1 MEQVFFQPGEGERI
15 SDDDELAITLLADLE
30 EIGVDLVRSAP
41 GRDAPPAHVH
51 PNHAQCF
58 LVLEGELTFRL
69 EDRELRAGPE
79 TWVLVPPDV
88 VHTFTVTNDEPAH
101 FLDIHAPGSGLGDF
115 VRGLASA
122 RDDEEMRA
130 VRANFDQRPVPEY
143 AAADPGLAVLGQ
155 AENAEVIAENP
166 GRRIKL
172 LLDSEE
178 LAVTETVYTPGQ
190 QGPEPHV
197 HHHHADGFVV
207 LEGELTFFLESGSL
221 RGPAGTFVLVPPD
234 VVHTF
239 ANDGESSA
247 RFFNL
252 HAPSL
257 GFVEYLRGRK
267 TDFDQHPAPAEGGRD
282 PGLAIAVRL
291 AR

>member
-1 MEQVFFQPGEGERI
+1 MEQVFLQPGEGEQITR
-15 SDDDELAITLLADLE
+15 DDELEVTLLADLE

-69 EDRELRAGPE
+69 EDREVRAGPE
-79 TWVLVPPDV
+79 AWVLVPPDV
-88 VHTFTVTNDEPAH
+88 VHTFTVTSEEPAR
-101 FLDIHAPGSGLGDF
+101 FLDIHVPGSGLGDF

-122 RDDEEMRA
+122 RDDDELRA
-130 VRANFDQRPVPEY
+130 VRAAFDQRPAPEY
-143 AAADPGLAVLGQ
+143 AAADPGLVVLRQ
-155 AENAEVIAENP
+155 AGSGETIAENP

-178 LAVTETVYTPGQ
+178 LTVTETVYSPGQ

-197 HHHHADGFVV
+197 HHHHVDGFVV
-207 LEGELTFFLESGSL
+207 LEGELTFFLENGSL
-221 RGPAGTFVLVPPD
+221 RGPAGTLVLVPPD

-239 ANDGESSA
+239 ANDSETSA

-257 GFVEYLRGRK
+257 DFAEYLRGRK
-267 TDFDQHPAPAEGGRD
+267 TDFDQHPAPADGGRD
-282 PGLAIAVRL
+282 PELVIAVRL
-291 AR
+291 WR